1 MGIHSLGGENMIKAV
16 KIRLLPTKEQEL
28 LMFKST
34 GVARFAY
41 NWGLATWEE
50 MYKQHKRLLT

>member
-1 MGIHSLGGENMIKAV
+1 MGIYSLGGENMIKAV

-34 GVARFAY
+34 GTARFAY
-41 NWGLATWEE
+41 NWGLQMA
-50 MYKQHKRLLT
+50 L